1 MGCCVSKKRG
11 EPPGAPG
18 EADGRKAVE
27 ARDLPPPEEEKV
39 KEVLSETPRVKPRP
53 RPRRV
58 AGGAVVAP
66 SAEKARAKDGVDG
79 ARVRRAAGG
88 SRSVEEKSEAAS
100 ESSAATTVAG
110 PERSPSKPP
119 RCRQGRSAPGGEPRR
134 ARRDRD
140 HGTAVPGGRGRAS
153 PSPPPPRR
161 DPGRRSP
168 SPAAKRAQDQRGDTA
183 SSASCAQR
191 KPPVPSRPCG
201 RAPTPPRAQ
210 ETPPQPAPATSK
222 PRPHGPPTHCSSPPT
237 PKAPEQEDLGT
248 HMDTHTPPGSD
259 GDAAAG
265 EGEGE
270 GKESL
275 ENPLVSMECFIFL

>member
-11 EPPGAPG
+11 EPPGA
-18 EADGRKAVE
+18 ADGGKAVE

-39 KEVLSETPRVKPRP
+39 KEVLSETPRVKPPP

-66 SAEKARAKDGVDG
+66 SAEKARAKDGGTARAKDG
-79 ARVRRAAGG
+79 RGVGRPA
-88 SRSVEEKSEAAS
+88 RSVEEKSEAAS

-110 PERSPSKPP
+110 PERSPSSKPP
-119 RCRQGRSAPGGEPRR
+119 RCRQGRPAPGGEPRR

-140 HGTAVPGGRGRAS
+140 HGAATPGGRGRAS

-168 SPAAKRAQDQRGDTA
+168 SPAAKRAQDQRRDAAG
-183 SSASCAQR
+183 SASCAQR
-191 KPPVPSRPCG
+191 KPPVPAR
-201 RAPTPPRAQ
+201 PTPPRAQ
-210 ETPPQPAPATSK
+210 EAPAK
-222 PRPHGPPTHCSSPPT
+222 PHLHGPPTQCASPPT
-237 PKAPEQEDLGT
+237 PQAPEQEDT
-248 HMDTHTPPGSD
+248 STPQGSD

-265 EGEGE
+265 DGEGE

>member
-11 EPPGAPG
+11 EPPGA
-18 EADGRKAVE
+18 ADGRKAVE

-66 SAEKARAKDGVDG
+66 SAEKARAKDGG
-79 ARVRRAAGG
+79 ARAKDGHGVGG
-88 SRSVEEKSEAAS
+88 RVSRPARSVEEKSEAAS

-140 HGTAVPGGRGRAS
+140 RGTVTPGGRAS

-168 SPAAKRAQDQRGDTA
+168 SPAAKRVQDQRRDAAG
-183 SSASCAQR
+183 SVSCAQR
-191 KPPVPSRPCG
+191 KPPVPARPCG

-210 ETPPQPAPATSK
+210 EAPPQPSPAPPATAK
-222 PRPHGPPTHCSSPPT
+222 PHPHCPPTHCASPPT
-237 PKAPEQEDLGT
+237 SQAPEQEDT
-248 HMDTHTPPGSD
+248 DSPPGSD
-259 GDAAAG
+259 GAAG
-265 EGEGE
+265 DGEGE